1 MRFNISWI
9 QYSNIYIIRCGILKC
24 LDAEKA
30 IQSDTNARKSV
41 FRCDDGVQVQ
51 ENWVCDGYSDCP
63 DNSDERDCGKQ
74 IFLVYL
80 GCYSSKTVLCMHG
93 CFVSMFPI
101 TLGCRDDDD
110 CDADMYCAFPQASG
124 TKMMQDLLEVFRS
137 KRETPMGEYGNCTL
151 RGITSKR
158 SAY

>member
-1 MRFNISWI
+1 MPRKAFSGVMTACRFRKSGFAM
-9 QYSNIYIIRCGILKC
+9 GILTARITVMRGIAVSKYFQYIYV
-24 LDAEKA
+24 A
-30 IQSDTNARKSV
+30 ILRKP
-41 FRCDDGVQVQ
+41 F
-51 ENWVCDGYSDCP
+51 
-63 DNSDERDCGKQ
+63 
-74 IFLVYL
+74 
-80 GCYSSKTVLCMHG
+80 LCMHG
-93 CFVSMFPI
+93 CFVKMFPI